1 MFIMLLN
8 NYCVTGYR
16 DVNDFSMYT
25 FIYLSTCESER
36 ARKNCSDIVF
46 PSAGPLAEYLRL
58 GRMRPGGS
66 WTSGTQP
73 RSLTSD
79 RDPTNRATTCISQ
92 SQALQYGMQAS
103 QSTYPNHQ
111 PKHPPWKI
119 FMYLKK
125 ESTLKLQQKHKNP
138 MKKKKC
144 LWDGQLALQL
154 RCQVRDCH
162 LPQWVGPAVRC
173 WHPLW
178 ALVGVLAAPLQIQL
192 PTNRIGKVTEDNP
205 SALLPITHLEDLD

>member
-1 MFIMLLN
+1 MLLN

-103 QSTYPNHQ
+103 QVCPTLTGLCNLCMNTTSLTIPGNLIHANVIVSNLYTMDVYPSNEL
-111 PKHPPWKI
+111 I
-119 FMYLKK
+119 
-125 ESTLKLQQKHKNP
+125 
-138 MKKKKC
+138 
-144 LWDGQLALQL
+144 
-154 RCQVRDCH
+154 
-162 LPQWVGPAVRC
+162 
-173 WHPLW
+173 
-178 ALVGVLAAPLQIQL
+178 
-192 PTNRIGKVTEDNP
+192 
-205 SALLPITHLEDLD
+205 

>member
-138 MKKKKC
+138 MKKKMSLGWTVSFTVKMPGER
-144 LWDGQLALQL
+144 L
-154 RCQVRDCH
+154 
-162 LPQWVGPAVRC
+162 
-173 WHPLW
+173 
-178 ALVGVLAAPLQIQL
+178 
-192 PTNRIGKVTEDNP
+192 P
-205 SALLPITHLEDLD
+205 SATVGWASSEMLASPLGPSWSPGCSTPDLAPY